1 MKIFR
6 WDNGLGLL
14 GLGMLLVGS
23 YIGLFVAP
31 AERHM
36 GDVQRIMYVHVPT
49 AWISMLVLTA
59 AFVFAIASL
68 WTGKAKWD
76 AAMTGAT
83 EVGVVLGALL
93 IGQGMIW
100 ARPTWGIWWDWD
112 VRLTTTLIMVVLYA
126 GILILRSFVEDS
138 ERRATWSS
146 VAVIIGYVDVPL
158 VYFCVRW
165 WRSLHQIQSSPE
177 TVSSAM
183 VTPLRMNSFA
193 ILFIAIWFVAQ
204 RARLE
209 LARRRREE
217 VAPPPRR
224 EPRGDELSD
233 TLGGAS
239 NV

>member
-1 MKIFR
+1 MKRFR
-6 WDNGLGLL
+6 WDAAVGLL
-14 GLGMLLVGS
+14 GLALLLVGS
-23 YIGLFVAP
+23 YLGLFEAP

-49 AWISMLVLTA
+49 AWNAMLVLTA
-59 AFVFAIASL
+59 AFIFAIASV
-68 WTGKAKWD
+68 WTGKPKWD
-76 AAMTGAT
+76 AVMTGAT
-83 EVGVVLGALL
+83 EAGVVMGALL
-93 IGQGMIW
+93 IAQGMIW

-112 VRLTTTLIMVVLYA
+112 VRLTTTLIMVILYA
-126 GILILRSFVEDS
+126 GILVLRSFVEDS
-138 ERRATWSS
+138 DRRATWSA

-165 WRSLHQIQSSPE
+165 WRSLHQIQSTPE

-183 VTPLRMNSFA
+183 IVPLRINSFA

-209 LARRRREE
+209 LARRRAEE

-224 EPRGDELSD
+224 DRRLAEETNP
-233 TLGGAS
+233 
-239 NV
+239 

>member
-1 MKIFR
+1 MKRFR
-6 WDNGLGLL
+6 WDAAVGLL
-14 GLGMLLVGS
+14 GLALLLVGS
-23 YIGLFVAP
+23 YLGLFEAP

-49 AWISMLVLTA
+49 AWNAMLVLTA
-59 AFVFAIASL
+59 AFIFAIASV
-68 WTGKAKWD
+68 WTGKPKWD
-76 AAMTGAT
+76 AVMTGAT
-83 EVGVVLGALL
+83 EAGVVMGALL
-93 IGQGMIW
+93 IAQGMIW

-112 VRLTTTLIMVVLYA
+112 VRLTTTLIMVILYA
-126 GILILRSFVEDS
+126 GILVLRSFVEDS
-138 ERRATWSS
+138 DRRATWSA

-165 WRSLHQIQSSPE
+165 WRSLHQIQSTPE

-183 VTPLRMNSFA
+183 IVPLRINSFA

-209 LARRRREE
+209 LARRRAEE

-224 EPRGDELSD
+224 DRRQAEETNP
-233 TLGGAS
+233 
-239 NV
+239 